1 MPISWCDNSFVPYRG
16 SEVLGA
22 KLRYF
27 PHIDGL
33 RAIAIL
39 PVVAFHVDVAIIPGG
54 FTGVDIFFVISGYL
68 ITSII
73 IREIRGNTFSILE
86 FYKRRALRILP
97 AYVAMTLFVLIAS
110 YWISLPD
117 EAERLGK
124 SVISSAFFI
133 SNIYFWR
140 ITDYFSPDS
149 AYEPMIHAWTLSVE
163 EQYYIL
169 IPILLLIVARFF
181 GAHFVTIFA
190 LLTVASFGL
199 AAALLETHEL
209 ATFYLLPMRAWEF
222 GAGSLVALA
231 GIDISRTRRFGTPL
245 ALIGLVLIAWSMFGL
260 SQQSS
265 FPGPNAAFAV
275 VGATLL
281 IVFGPG
287 SFVGNALSSRPAVA
301 LGRISYSLYLWHWP
315 LIVFYRSWF
324 GPELHALEIAF
335 LIAVSLVVATFSFF
349 FIEQPFRTSQM
360 RGYPGG
366 RVTGIGLAC
375 LLFVGAFGLTVT
387 QIGNRWGGHST
398 EIRQMASFIGYR
410 ASNTPHPCFI
420 HARTPGLI
428 NAYDP
433 VACLP
438 EDATKHTI
446 LFMGDSHAEHLMSA
460 FADVYSNFNWQFAG
474 ATGCFPNPD
483 STKRWYCP
491 SLYRDFIFNNH
502 LPKGGVDT
510 VILSMRWTKENLEKA
525 DRLLQ
530 ALFENVNKVILIGP
544 TPEYEAGFPRLKA
557 RAMTRNQD
565 GVADYLR
572 PEVQDLDQIMI
583 ARVWPDDVE
592 YISIYDQICPSGN
605 CRETLSDGT
614 PLISDYGHYTASAAR
629 EIIEKM
635 RTTGILTL
643 P

>member
-1 MPISWCDNSFVPYRG
+1 
-16 SEVLGA
+16 
-22 KLRYF
+22 LRYF

-33 RAIAIL
+33 RTIAIL
-39 PVVAFHVDVAIIPGG
+39 PVVAFHADVAAIPGG

-73 IREIRGNTFSILE
+73 IREIRENSFSILE

-97 AYVAMTLFVLIAS
+97 AYVAMVLFVLATS

-117 EAERLGK
+117 EVERLGR
-124 SVISSAFFI
+124 SVVASAFFI

-149 AYEPMIHAWTLSVE
+149 IYEPMIHAWTLSVE

-169 IPILLLIVARFF
+169 IPILLLIVARFL
-181 GAHFVTIFA
+181 GAHFVAIFA

-199 AAALLETHEL
+199 AVALLETHEL

-231 GIDISRTRRFGTPL
+231 GIDISRTRRFRTPF

-260 SQQSS
+260 SAQSP

-281 IVFGPG
+281 IIFAPG
-287 SFVGNALSSRPAVA
+287 SFVGNALSSRPAVSI
-301 LGRISYSLYLWHWP
+301 GKISYSLYLWHWP
-315 LIVFYRSWF
+315 LIVFYRSWY
-324 GPELHALEIAF
+324 GPELHVLDIAI
-335 LIAVSLVVATFSFF
+335 LITVSLAVATLSFF
-349 FIEQPFRTSQM
+349 FIEQPFRTAWM
-360 RGYPGG
+360 RGQSGG

-375 LLFVGAFGLTVT
+375 LLFVGASGFTVMQFGD
-387 QIGNRWGGHST
+387 RWGGHSA
-398 EIRQMASFIGYR
+398 EVRQMASFIGYR
-410 ASNTPHPCFI
+410 ARSTPHPCFI

-428 NAYDP
+428 KAYDP

-438 EDATKHTI
+438 EDPSKHTVLI
-446 LFMGDSHAEHLMSA
+446 MGDSHSEHLMSA
-460 FADVYSNFNWQFAG
+460 FEDVYSNINWQFAG
-474 ATGCFPNPD
+474 ATGCFPDFNN
-483 STKRWYCP
+483 TKKWYCP
-491 SLYRDFIFNNH
+491 SLYRDFVFKNH
-502 LPKGGVDT
+502 LSKGEVDT

-525 DRLLQ
+525 DKLLQ
-530 ALFENVNKVILIGP
+530 ALLENVNKVVLIGP

-557 RAMTRNQD
+557 RAITRSQD
-565 GVADYLR
+565 NVVHYLR
-572 PEVQDLDQIMI
+572 PEVHDIDQMMI
-583 ARVWPDDVE
+583 ARNWPDGVQ
-592 YISIYDQICPSGN
+592 YISIYNQICPSDN
-605 CRETLSDGT
+605 CRETLPDGT
-614 PLISDYGHYTASAAR
+614 PLISDYGHYTARASR
-629 EIIEKM
+629 DILEKM
-635 RTTGILTL
+635 RATGILEL